1 MKLFK
6 LIILIIFIS
15 CESKEIKTEMNFLKI
30 DIISGQLHIPSS
42 ITIDFKSKSISFSD
56 LTQMTIIPEDCAC
69 AFEIL
74 KPSVEFEYIKLNE
87 NDFNDI
93 NILFDKNFISDI
105 KKFNFNYSKDKSS
118 TDYLYGEG
126 KRYRINFANDS
137 TKFSTDDFLILDYHN
152 QYKIYEILKIIKR
165 NTKSANNKKY
175 INHFSFEFEK

>member
-1 MKLFK
+1 MKFFK
-6 LIILIIFIS
+6 ILILILFIG
-15 CESKEIKTEMNFLKI
+15 CDSKETKTEMNFLKI

-42 ITIDFKSKSISFSD
+42 ITVDFKSKSISFSD

-74 KPSVEFEYIKLNE
+74 KSSVEFEYIKFNE
-87 NDFNDI
+87 KDFNEI

-105 KKFNFNYSKDKSS
+105 KKFNSNYSKDKN
-118 TDYLYGEG
+118 TPKYLFGEG

-152 QYKIYEILKIIKR
+152 QHKIYEVLKIIKKH
-165 NTKSANNKKY
+165 TISTNNKKY
-175 INHFSFEFEK
+175 INHLSFEFEK